1 MPQVGIIEWSATMNP
16 VTLFLSAVVMLA
28 AFAVGALVNPYL
40 ALPVFIVA
48 ILIALSVKVANV
60 WEKFVILRVGKLQ
73 SVKGAGF
80 F

>member
-1 MPQVGIIEWSATMNP
+1 MNP

-28 AFAVGALVNPYL
+28 ALAVGALVNPYL